1 MATAS
6 WLFAPFPCT
15 CLAFS
20 NKHHPKSSLP
30 TTLHLGLHLFQLCSV
45 GGHRKGL
52 PASHLIPKAPSPGGG
67 GGGRSVLGLLLNV
80 TPTSNLMPHRHLPA
94 GTAHNDDPHSLP
106 LTYCLPDLP
115 FQWPA
120 VPDPAFTDFANPQP
134 LHARQVWSQLFPAA
148 PLRVSQIL
156 TQNGLQAAREGTR
169 REGDP
174 TPPSGLDPVSGAAK
188 RPCSAPLI
196 PSIQT

>member
-1 MATAS
+1 M
-6 WLFAPFPCT
+6 
-15 CLAFS
+15 
-20 NKHHPKSSLP
+20 
-30 TTLHLGLHLFQLCSV
+30 
-45 GGHRKGL
+45 
-52 PASHLIPKAPSPGGG
+52 
-67 GGGRSVLGLLLNV
+67 LGLLLNV

-156 TQNGLQAAREGTR
+156 TQNGLQAARVGTR

-188 RPCSAPLI
+188 TRPHAPHPLSPPHRREHTAGLPSPLLHPQLPGLRAARRTLTAGPRTQTRSMSPSA
-196 PSIQT
+196 